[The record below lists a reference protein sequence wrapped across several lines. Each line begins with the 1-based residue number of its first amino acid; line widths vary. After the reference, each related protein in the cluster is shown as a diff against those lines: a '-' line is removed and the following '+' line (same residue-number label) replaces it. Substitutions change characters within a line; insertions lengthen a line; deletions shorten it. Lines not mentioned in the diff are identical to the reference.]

1 MAEVFSGHLAW
12 NAARLEFLSQFILAL
27 ISVRSVNLM
36 EIATAFCSRAKQDS
50 VYRRIQRFFGDF
62 SVCQKTIAQLVVSI
76 LSQVCE
82 APFTL
87 SMDRTNWKLGKTDIN
102 ILAVG
107 IVHKGY
113 AFPIAWILL
122 PKRGNSN
129 TQERKQVMEKVLKV
143 LSSDQIEMLLADREF
158 IGKEWFKWLIQEKIH
173 FNIRIRDNLKI
184 DSKGKKKHVKLLFR
198 NVKDKEPKHLKKAI
212 HICGCS
218 LFVTGTRVDGEY
230 CIVVTDTFQSD
241 AIQTYLKRWGI
252 ETLFGCL
259 KSRGFNLES
268 THMKDPDKI
277 SKLFAILTIAFTWAH
292 IVGEWIHKKNP
303 IKTKKHGRK
312 AKSLFRLGLD
322 FLRKI
327 LFNLHHDFP
336 LLIRSFRFLSC
347 T

>member
-1 MAEVFSGHLAW
+1 MDAEERMIKNILNGLSPDTKIYRVVNVDRFFELIEERKLILVKPHKWDDPFENLLSKTIAINSKGERIGFSITNDFFGQCWTLRKECDGIWRNYASLNNGVRLETTVRKLLSVLFNYESKKTQTQNLAEVFSGHLAW

-50 VYRRIQRFFGDF
+50 VYRRIQRFFGDS

-212 HICGCS
+212 HI
-218 LFVTGTRVDGEY
+218 L
-230 CIVVTDTFQSD
+230 
-241 AIQTYLKRWGI
+241 
-252 ETLFGCL
+252 
-259 KSRGFNLES
+259 GF
-268 THMKDPDKI
+268 K
-277 SKLFAILTIAFTWAH
+277 
-292 IVGEWIHKKNP
+292 
-303 IKTKKHGRK
+303 
-312 AKSLFRLGLD
+312 
-322 FLRKI
+322 
-327 LFNLHHDFP
+327 
-336 LLIRSFRFLSC
+336 
-347 T
+347 